1 MLVSIQTRP
10 PIFASVIRN
19 VDAAAFAVLAFL
31 HGPRG
36 QIQSQRIFVIYCQ
49 AIRRI
54 APLGKRDGL
63 PVFLSISGT
72 IECAIAF
79 GADFSFFRSA
89 CDQHVERATA
99 IANNSPCKRLLL
111 RDAGIF

>member
-19 VDAAAFAVLAFL
+19 VDAAAFAVLAFF

-36 QIQSQRIFVIYCQ
+36 QIQSLRIFGIYCQ
-49 AIRRI
+49 AVRRI
-54 APLGKRDGL
+54 AALGKRDGL
-63 PVFLSISGT
+63 PVFRSISGT

-79 GADFSFFRSA
+79 GADFCLFPIGVRSA
-89 CDQHVERATA
+89 RIACHCYREQFSMQTA
-99 IANNSPCKRLLL
+99 VA
-111 RDAGIF
+111 A